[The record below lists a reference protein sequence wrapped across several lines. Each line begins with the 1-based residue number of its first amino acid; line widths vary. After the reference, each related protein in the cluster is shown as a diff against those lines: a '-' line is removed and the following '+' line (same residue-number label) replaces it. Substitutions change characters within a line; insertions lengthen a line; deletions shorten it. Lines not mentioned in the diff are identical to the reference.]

1 MFITSN
7 IVLCFKSI
15 IYDTLLKNIWS
26 QIVSERTLEPHTE
39 YLFRFAIEVGIN
51 DTGDA
56 ISQFILCLG
65 GDWENRV
72 VYPLQQSRYSPI
84 LSKKGPNGL
93 LRIFEVPFNTGESGT
108 VSFLFAAQHAIT
120 RILTAGEL
128 QDYEQLED
136 LTYET
141 WWQERREQMNAGSDT
156 AMDNGGNIDL
166 AGAHISERMLNKI
179 IFSGIRN
186 IDLAGAFIDPNW
198 DHWDDETDGK
208 SMVGQTG
215 QKADVRKNEPDD
227 AIEA

>member
-26 QIVSERTLEPHTE
+26 QIVSERTLEPRTE

-56 ISQFILCLG
+56 VSQFILCLG

-72 VYPLQQSRYSPI
+72 VYPLQQSRYSPV

-93 LRIFEVPFNTGESGT
+93 LRIFEVPFNTGESGN

-141 WWQERREQMNAGSDT
+141 WWQERRKQMNAGSDP
-156 AMDNGGNIDL
+156 AMGNGGNIDL
-166 AGAHISERMLNKI
+166 TGAHISERTLNKI
-179 IFSGIRN
+179 ILSGIRN
-186 IDLAGAFIDPNW
+186 IDLTGAFVEPD
-198 DHWDDETDGK
+198 WDDETDEE
-208 SMVGQTG
+208 SMVGQAG